1 MSGALLSIKAFGLR
15 WSAGASGARASPS
28 DRGAA
33 RSLRPGQTSP
43 SQVLATS
50 LAMSAGGEA
59 AAAAPDRSAALD
71 PELQRRF
78 RDLMLPHLDAAYT
91 FALYLARNDDV
102 AQDVVQDA
110 YVRAL
115 RAFSS
120 YRGENAKA
128 WLLAIVRN
136 VFLTSARARASGG
149 TVSLEAYLH
158 GDPGRDGA
166 APQLWDPDQD
176 TPETALVRS
185 DESGRVRDLIEALP
199 EPFRETLVLR
209 ELEELSYREIA
220 AATGSPIG
228 TVMSRLAR
236 ARQMLEQAWR
246 RRYEPGRERRA

>member
-1 MSGALLSIKAFGLR
+1 M
-15 WSAGASGARASPS
+15 
-28 DRGAA
+28 
-33 RSLRPGQTSP
+33 
-43 SQVLATS
+43 
-50 LAMSAGGEA
+50 
-59 AAAAPDRSAALD
+59 
-71 PELQRRF
+71 
-78 RDLMLPHLDAAYT
+78 
-91 FALYLARNDDV
+91 
-102 AQDVVQDA
+102 
-110 YVRAL
+110 
-115 RAFSS
+115 
-120 YRGENAKA
+120 
-128 WLLAIVRN
+128 
-136 VFLTSARARASGG
+136 ARASGG
-149 TVSLEAYLH
+149 TVSLEAHLH